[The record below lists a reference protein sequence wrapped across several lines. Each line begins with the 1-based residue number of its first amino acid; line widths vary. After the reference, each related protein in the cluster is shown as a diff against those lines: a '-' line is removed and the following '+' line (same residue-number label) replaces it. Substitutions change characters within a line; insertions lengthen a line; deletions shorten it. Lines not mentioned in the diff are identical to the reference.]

1 MRKIIIAAFIK
12 RYAPVSAVLP
22 RIMNFGRIQLL
33 NSVHIFKND
42 EYEYELYSESKKL
55 FEDYL
60 WEMIGLNYS
69 NNSEQISGLK

>member
-1 MRKIIIAAFIK
+1 
-12 RYAPVSAVLP
+12 
-22 RIMNFGRIQLL
+22 MNFGRIQLL

-42 EYEYELYSESKKL
+42 EYEHELYSESKKL